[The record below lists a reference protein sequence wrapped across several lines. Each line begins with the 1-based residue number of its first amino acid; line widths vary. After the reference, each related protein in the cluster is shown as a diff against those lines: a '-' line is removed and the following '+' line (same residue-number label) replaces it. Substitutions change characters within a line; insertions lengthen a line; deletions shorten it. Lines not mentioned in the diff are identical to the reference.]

1 MAIDKDPHDDRV
13 LESLVGRSIS
23 AEDHLLACEPCRSE
37 QNLLAA
43 SIRAFSDAARETS
56 DHPTHFWTR
65 QAAQIH
71 SRISSTRTSGMAFR
85 YRMTSALAAL
95 AIAALLLL
103 LRAPVPQPEPQLA
116 IGSASDHE
124 LLLEVERALQRDTP
138 AALEP
143 VTLLVEDISGTT
155 SDSAP
160 SFSKEQSHHAN

>member
-1 MAIDKDPHDDRV
+1 MAIDKEPHDDRIS
-13 LESLVGRSIS
+13 ESLISRSIS
-23 AEDHLLACEPCRSE
+23 AEDHLLTCAPCRSE
-37 QNLLAA
+37 RNLLAA
-43 SIRAFSDAARETS
+43 SIGAFSDSARETS
-56 DHPTHFWTR
+56 DHPAHFWTR
-65 QAAQIH
+65 QAAQVH
-71 SRISSTRTSGMAFR
+71 SRMSSARSSGMGFG

-95 AIAALLLL
+95 AIAAILLLQ
-103 LRAPVPQPEPQLA
+103 RAPVPQPEPQLA